1 MKKFKKEI
9 RNKIV
14 EIISIC
20 EFYDLECQEI
30 TLYDCAFEGAGSF
43 TFHEEIQYED
53 LPENLGS
60 KADDI
65 LDMFCEK
72 FPDYEVGREGVMNEI
87 LNTIF

>member
-1 MKKFKKEI
+1 MEEFKKEI
-9 RNKIV
+9 RSTIV

-20 EFYDLECQEI
+20 EFYDIDFQEV

-43 TFHEEIQYED
+43 AFHKEIQYED
-53 LPENLGS
+53 LPEDLVT

-72 FPDYEVGREGVMNEI
+72 FPDYEVGREEVMNEI
-87 LNTIF
+87 LSTIF

>member
-1 MKKFKKEI
+1 MKEFKKEI
-9 RNKIV
+9 RSKIV

-20 EFYDLECQEI
+20 EFHDIDCQEV
-30 TLYDCAFEGAGSF
+30 TLYDCAFEGASSF

-53 LPENLGS
+53 LPEVLVS

-72 FPDYEVGREGVMNEI
+72 FPNSEVGREEVMNEI
-87 LNTIF
+87 LSTIF

>member
-9 RNKIV
+9 RSKIT

-20 EFYDLECQEI
+20 EFHDIEYQEI
-30 TLYDCAFEGAGSF
+30 TLHTLAFEGAGSF
-43 TFHEEIQYED
+43 TFFNEIQYED

-72 FPDYEVGREGVMNEI
+72 FPDYEVGREEVMNEI
-87 LNTIF
+87 LSTIF